1 MLPRALSTL
10 ALVLLVGCPS
20 PVGDDDTAPGPDD
33 DDATDDDD
41 GTDDDDADDGW
52 RSVLY
57 PGDWTPADTVDGRF
71 LHDFSYAGYRL
82 GDAPPLNRVVPTLD
96 VRDFGADPT
105 GATDATA
112 EVQSAIDAAT
122 EPCDILLP
130 AGEYRFD
137 RTLRITTDGVVLRG
151 EGVGVTSL
159 WFTAVEGMSDRG
171 HVAFAGSVQRG
182 EDHLLAEDGVPRSH
196 DVVVATRGDLDVGV
210 EVAVGWTISEAFV
223 EEHGMTG
230 TWEVFNGTWRPFFR
244 RTVVAVE
251 GDGPFVVTL
260 DVPLRY
266 PALVRDGASLR
277 VESGYLREVGVR
289 DLSISTAATRDEAL
303 SVDRTHAI
311 RMEGVADAWV
321 SRVDSWE
328 SPQSED
334 GRHLLSGGIAIVHSK
349 RVTVADSTMGH
360 AQNRGGG
367 GNGYLFEVSRSSE
380 VLFRDLAGIAGRH
393 NFIQNWDFGT
403 SGTVWLRTTSREGFA
418 ASTDNE
424 SFGLV
429 GLSEYHHSLAMA
441 NLVDDSTTD
450 DGWGAVNRR
459 GWSSG
464 AGHSATQN
472 VFWNLRGEGIVRS
485 FQYGEGY
492 VIGTAPTLDVQAEV
506 GGDWDLFGAGDG
518 TSPDDFLEGI
528 GEAASLR
535 PQSLYEDQRARRVA
549 R

>member
-1 MLPRALSTL
+1 MHRAFLGSVAA
-10 ALVLLVGCPS
+10 ALIACPA
-20 PVGDDDTAPGPDD
+20 APAPDD
-33 DDATDDDD
+33 DDLSGDDDAA
-41 GTDDDDADDGW
+41 DDDDADGW
-52 RSVLY
+52 RSALY
-57 PGDWTPADTVDGRF
+57 PADWTPDATVEGRF
-71 LHDFSYAGYRL
+71 LHDFSYAGYRGGEELPL
-82 GDAPPLNRVVPTLD
+82 GRDVPTID
-96 VRDFGADPT
+96 ATDFGADPT
-105 GATDATA
+105 GATDSTA
-112 EVQSAIDAAT
+112 AVQAAIDAAVG
-122 EPCDILLP
+122 PSDVLLP

-137 RTLRITTDGVVLRG
+137 RTLRVALDGVVLRG
-151 EGVGVTSL
+151 EGRGATHL
-159 WFTAVEGMSDRG
+159 WFGGVDGMSDRG
-171 HVAFAGSVQRG
+171 HIAFAGSVVRG
-182 EDHLLAEDGVPRSH
+182 DDHPLAEDGAARS
-196 DVVVATRGDLDVGV
+196 VEVTVATRGDLAVGADV
-210 EVAVGWTISEAFV
+210 ALGWTITEEFV

-244 RTVVAVE
+244 RTVVAIT
-251 GDGPFVVTL
+251 GDAPAVVTL
-260 DVPLRY
+260 DVPVRY

-277 VESGYLREVGVR
+277 IEDGYLREVGAR
-289 DLSISTAATRDEAL
+289 DFSVSTAATRTEAL

-321 SRVDSWE
+321 AHIESYE
-328 SPQSED
+328 SPLSED
-334 GRHLLSGGIAIVHSK
+334 GRHLLSGGVAVVSSK
-349 RVTVADSTMGH
+349 RVTVADSTLGY

-424 SFGLV
+424 SLGLV

-441 NLVDDSTTD
+441 NLVDDSSAD
-450 DGWGAVNRR
+450 DGWGALNRG

-472 VFWNLRGEGIVRS
+472 VFWNLRGEGMLRS
-485 FQYGEGY
+485 YQYGEGY
-492 VIGTAPTLDVQAEV
+492 VIGTAPTLDVHAEI

-518 TSPDDFLEGI
+518 TAPDDYLEGL
-528 GEAASLR
+528 GEAATLR

-549 R
+549 RE